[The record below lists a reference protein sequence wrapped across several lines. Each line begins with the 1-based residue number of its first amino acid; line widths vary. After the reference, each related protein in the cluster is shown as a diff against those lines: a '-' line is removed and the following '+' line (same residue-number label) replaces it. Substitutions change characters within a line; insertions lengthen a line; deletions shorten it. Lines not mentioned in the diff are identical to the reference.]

1 MWKPDHRRA
10 ADRSGLR
17 YPSNLTDA
25 EWALVVP
32 MIPPARRALR
42 GIRK

>member
-1 MWKPDHRRA
+1 MWKPDRRRA

-17 YPSNLTDA
+17 YRSDLTDA
-25 EWALVVP
+25 EWALVAP
-32 MIPPARRALR
+32 MIAPARRALR